1 MYFVLLYCTE
11 IVAVSH
17 LLIYSLLPV
26 VYNFRQRNELENDV
40 ASLCEKMANTPDA
53 ERLPLVTEFAG
64 KWWADI
70 SVSYDGY
77 IYEMNLLNVNE
88 TERLHSSGTTEDV
101 NIIAEKSDGKI
112 KISLS
117 QNPRDNTDF
126 FYVERI
132 LPNENGYVKAT
143 VSRQQIEDAVSTVI
157 VILPITAFLCTLISI
172 LSALAYSHMLTKP
185 IKQISSATKQMQELT
200 SDVHCEIHTHDE
212 MEALA
217 DNVNNLYD
225 NLLKTIHDLEQEI
238 HKVEEMEIQ
247 KTNLF
252 RSVSHELKTPVT
264 AINVMLENMILNV
277 GKYKDHSVYLPKCKI
292 LMEQLATMI
301 REILDVSKFEKP
313 QNGEDGEIDLSEL
326 IPQTLPPYAI
336 IAKSKVLCIETDT
349 YEKLSICYP
358 LPMIKKVISNL
369 LANAVS
375 YTPKGGSIKIY
386 IENQNLIFE
395 NECVPI
401 PQKYLTHIFEP
412 FYRPECGSSP
422 DTGGNGLG

>member
-40 ASLCEKMANTPDA
+40 ASLCEKIANTPDS

-101 NIIAEKSDGKI
+101 SIIAEKSDGKI

-117 QNPRDNTDF
+117 QNPKDGTDF

-225 NLLKTIHDLEQEI
+225 NLLKTIHDLVQEI

-247 KTNLF
+247 
-252 RSVSHELKTPVT
+252 
-264 AINVMLENMILNV
+264 
-277 GKYKDHSVYLPKCKI
+277 
-292 LMEQLATMI
+292 
-301 REILDVSKFEKP
+301 
-313 QNGEDGEIDLSEL
+313 
-326 IPQTLPPYAI
+326 
-336 IAKSKVLCIETDT
+336 
-349 YEKLSICYP
+349 
-358 LPMIKKVISNL
+358 
-369 LANAVS
+369 
-375 YTPKGGSIKIY
+375 
-386 IENQNLIFE
+386 
-395 NECVPI
+395 
-401 PQKYLTHIFEP
+401 
-412 FYRPECGSSP
+412 RP
-422 DTGGNGLG
+422 